1 VIEWF
6 CVWLEGSTR
15 GCQSRS
21 VRGC

>member
-6 CVWLEGSTR
+6 GVWLEGSTR